1 MIMSLNY
8 LPTFEFYLF
17 NLTNLLFLTFLI
29 IFLFTEIYFRN
40 KTNLNLSNVLL
51 SLFLVLFLAKFARL
65 AEYGSDLSG
74 QIVISI
80 YFFYLIEYFFNN
92 NIKKEE
98 KINYLKISLILIV
111 FAITLKFISAIYSVL
126 YLMFFYLVKNK
137 KFLLLNLLKF
147 NFLIFIILPLLIFIF
162 FNFSATGCLIYPVEK
177 SCFYDKFD
185 WALNPEV
192 VKYLNF
198 HYELW
203 SKGGLGPN
211 HSVEDQEEYITFLNW
226 LPNWFYVYF
235 IGKFS
240 DYILVTIFIILIFS
254 IFYLKDF
261 FFSKS
266 KNIKNNLNIGVFF
279 YLTLSIIFFLWFFN
293 FPTLRYAGY
302 IIVYLMIIFPYAVFL
317 SKKIDF
323 SKKSNI
329 KKLSIIFLISYSI
342 FLTKNISRMNFEL
355 NLSDNGHHNFMN
367 FPLFW
372 IDDKK
377 YEEIT
382 IDNHKIN
389 LTQGSCWA
397 VPSTCVRNISNLEIR
412 KKNSY
417 IFYLAK

>member
-1 MIMSLNY
+1 M
-8 LPTFEFYLF
+8 
-17 NLTNLLFLTFLI
+17 
-29 IFLFTEIYFRN
+29 
-40 KTNLNLSNVLL
+40 
-51 SLFLVLFLAKFARL
+51 
-65 AEYGSDLSG
+65 
-74 QIVISI
+74 
-80 YFFYLIEYFFNN
+80 
-92 NIKKEE
+92 
-98 KINYLKISLILIV
+98 KISLILIV

-254 IFYLKDF
+254 IFYLKDI
-261 FFSKS
+261 FSKS

-417 IFYLAK
+417 ILF